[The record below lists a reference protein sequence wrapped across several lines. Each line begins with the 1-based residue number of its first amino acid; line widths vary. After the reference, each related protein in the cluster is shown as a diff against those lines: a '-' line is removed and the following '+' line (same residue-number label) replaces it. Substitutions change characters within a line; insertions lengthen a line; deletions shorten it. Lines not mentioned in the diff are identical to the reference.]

1 MEKSKENVDRFFLK
15 LSENWN
21 KQVKEWGGNIEKI
34 HEQNKEQ
41 WEARKQRITEDIEK
55 WQENARK
62 DWKDGVKHWNRGWIK
77 GAWVFMIVM
86 IPVLVVLFIIA
97 YIFTMVIRSIP

>member
-1 MEKSKENVDRFFLK
+1 MRDRFFLK

-21 KQVKEWGGNIEKI
+21 KQVKIWGEGIEKI

-41 WEARKQRITEDIEK
+41 WEASKQRITEDMEK

-86 IPVLVVLFIIA
+86 IPVLVVLFVIA